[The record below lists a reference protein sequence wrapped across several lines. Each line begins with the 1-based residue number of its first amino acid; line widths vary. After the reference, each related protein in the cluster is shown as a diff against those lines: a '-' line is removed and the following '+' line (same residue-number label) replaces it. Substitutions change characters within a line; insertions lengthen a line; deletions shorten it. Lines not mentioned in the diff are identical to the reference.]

1 MNRIMRYLTH
11 PQVSI
16 DPHTP
21 VGHWSL
27 SHEGLMR
34 TNKVAT
40 ATGLSKTTQIISSA
54 ETKARQTAMIIAK
67 SLKLEISVR
76 ERMHENDRSST
87 GFLPLAEFEA
97 MADDFFA
104 HPGQS
109 VDGWERAIDAQK
121 RIVGETNQIITQ
133 HDGGDL
139 LLVGHGAVGSFYIA
153 ILQTGPLVAHLIS
166 QQVAAIILLWRLKP
180 GAFCIIG
187 NPWKLY
193 CRSRYCE

>member
-109 VDGWERAIDAQK
+109 VDGWERAIDAQR
-121 RIVGETNQIITQ
+121 RIVGETNQIIAQ

-139 LLVGHGAVGSFYIA
+139 LLVGHGAVGT
-153 ILQTGPLVAHLIS
+153 L
-166 QQVAAIILLWRLKP
+166 
-180 GAFCIIG
+180 
-187 NPWKLY
+187 LY
-193 CRSRYCE
+193 CHFADRPISRTFDQPAGGGNYFAVALETGRVLHHWQPMETLLQEQIL